1 MRLLKKGDVVTC
13 KVAKVTESGVDVSI
27 NENIT
32 GFIKKV
38 EISRERSEQRPNRFA
53 PDEKLDAKIT
63 QIDKAT
69 RSVTL
74 SIRALETQQAKA
86 AMQAYGSTDSGAS
99 LGDILGAAIEE
110 KQKKSESEKTEKKKP
125 VSKESK
131 KHQTKS
137 TDKESKSVRK
147 KKASSKEEAISL
159 YKRYFNVEGEC
170 IAVLRWSINK

>member
-110 KQKKSESEKTEKKKP
+110 KQKKSKSEETEKKKP
-125 VSKESK
+125 PQKKRLK
-131 KHQTKS
+131 KHP
-137 TDKESKSVRK
+137 K
-147 KKASSKEEAISL
+147 KLQKHQK
-159 YKRYFNVEGEC
+159 
-170 IAVLRWSINK
+170 